1 MFDIIG
7 GIVAF
12 LLAIAGAWVF
22 GQRKGEQKVKD
33 RIKQSEAEA
42 HERIENADVGIG
54 ANDSE
59 RIRRLREMA
68 DRLRD

>member
-1 MFDIIG
+1 MFDVIG

-12 LLAIAGAWVF
+12 LIAIAGAWVF

-33 RIKQSEAEA
+33 RIRQSEAEA
-42 HERIENADVGIG
+42 HERIENADTGVGATDG
-54 ANDSE
+54 E
-59 RIRRLREMA
+59 RIKRLREMA

>member
-1 MFDIIG
+1 MFDVIG

-12 LLAIAGAWVF
+12 LLAIAGAWVL
-22 GQRKGEQKVKD
+22 GQRRGEQKVKD

-42 HERIENADVGIG
+42 HERIENADIGIG